1 MIYKPE
7 NLDAWT
13 RPGSYAG
20 PDWPEMFVF
29 LGQNRDSG
37 CLERSNFEV
46 AQARLG
52 EIPEPTD
59 WPHDGQPWTVIRER
73 HWLCGWVEWIGV
85 HRGAA
90 EHLKAADKMEGERQ
104 DYPVL
109 DETHWSEKEFG
120 EAANYWE
127 SAGVSER
134 VELCQSAGVS
144 VFAARRDYM
153 PETPTGELIV
163 HID

>member
-1 MIYKPE
+1 MNYKPE

-29 LGQNRDSG
+29 LGQNRESS
-37 CLERSNFEV
+37 CLGRSNFEV

-59 WPHDGQPWTVIRER
+59 WPHDEQPWTVIRER
-73 HWLCGWVEWIGV
+73 HWLCGWVEWIGINRDAV
-85 HRGAA
+85 A
-90 EHLKAADKMEGERQ
+90 HLKAADEMESERQ

-109 DETHWSEKEFG
+109 DETHWGEKEHN
-120 EAANYWE
+120 EATEYWE
-127 SAGVSER
+127 SSTISDR

-144 VFAARRDYM
+144 VFAARRGYM
-153 PETPTGELIV
+153 PETPSGEMIIQ
-163 HID
+163 ID

>member
-1 MIYKPE
+1 
-7 NLDAWT
+7 
-13 RPGSYAG
+13 
-20 PDWPEMFVF
+20 
-29 LGQNRDSG
+29 
-37 CLERSNFEV
+37 
-46 AQARLG
+46 
-52 EIPEPTD
+52 
-59 WPHDGQPWTVIRER
+59 
-73 HWLCGWVEWIGV
+73 
-85 HRGAA
+85 
-90 EHLKAADKMEGERQ
+90 MEGERQ